1 MRYNTNRVEVILP
14 YISFIELSL
23 IYQLVWII
31 QYHERSSSNPPVGIS
46 IYSISSLHW
55 MPLHISFN
63 EAVIRPLKQN

>member
-1 MRYNTNRVEVILP
+1 MRYNTKRVEVILP

-23 IYQLVWII
+23 IYRLVWII
-31 QYHERSSSNPPVGIS
+31 QYHEHSSSNPLFGIS
-46 IYSISSLHW
+46 IYSIHSLHW